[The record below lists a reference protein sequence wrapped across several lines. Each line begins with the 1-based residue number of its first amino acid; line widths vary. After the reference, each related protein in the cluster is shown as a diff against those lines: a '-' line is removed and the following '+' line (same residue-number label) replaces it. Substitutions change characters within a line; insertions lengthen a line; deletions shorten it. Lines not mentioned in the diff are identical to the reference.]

1 MQPTSSSVPKKRS
14 KWILFLLG
22 LALLALPIVYLA
34 LKKNSGA
41 GERREWEEEQQQQ
54 LTTHPSQSC
63 HMEGLR
69 EGETHLALVG
79 AQGAIRNL
87 KLWVDT
93 SEEEEGVD
101 LLEID
106 IMQPDGEDKYVTL
119 LSRPICVSSE
129 TPNRKTVNVS
139 AHLGSG
145 ARDLLPGTPFV
156 VRRTGL
162 RKGGVKVPSMLLI
175 N

>member
-1 MQPTSSSVPKKRS
+1 
-14 KWILFLLG
+14 
-22 LALLALPIVYLA
+22 
-34 LKKNSGA
+34 
-41 GERREWEEEQQQQ
+41 
-54 LTTHPSQSC
+54 
-63 HMEGLR
+63 MEGLR

-93 SEEEEGVD
+93 SGEEEGVD

-106 IMQPDGEDKYVTL
+106 IMQPDGEDEYVTL

-129 TPNRKTVNVS
+129 TPNRKIVNVS

-145 ARDLLPGTPFV
+145 ARDLAPGTPFV

-162 RKGGVKVPSMLLI
+162 RKGGAKVPSMLLI